1 MSKKNIRSTEDTF
14 WDKLLLSIW
23 PYFIVGV
30 AFIAFWG
37 YVFKW
42 GRILSWRDLNYVVDN
57 ELLGTFGDFIGGVLG
72 TIFTIISTLLVVRTF
87 RHQRKVTTDNENEVH
102 VQRFNDLFFEL
113 LRIYQNEVNELCG
126 QADKILKIDAENNR
140 IKKATVKYNNKDYF
154 DEEKYI
160 IQRRYRNQ
168 KSYEKNQDRSITYYM
183 LFYTDNRSK
192 IAAYYRTLYRIFELI
207 DESDLINDEQKK
219 EYAKIIR
226 AQLTES
232 ELFFLRYNAMTIYG
246 NPFIKYI
253 NKYHILKHLPAFE
266 LLEFKDWWVDMNNF
280 DRESVNILYFIINN
294 ALKDVF
300 NNAEK
305 RTSYSIEIMP
315 DKKAKYQ
322 ISLSLKEYRDFAIN
336 LVINNDSSFYT
347 NEYRGL
353 NKLEPI
359 RIQQLFDCFIKEL
372 FIYSNFGQYNRAE
385 DIEVYS
391 RPIISEGNIV
401 RIHSAIKNNKGD
413 HLIFSYKGLT

>member
-192 IAAYYRTLYRIFELI
+192 IAAYYITLYRIFELI
-207 DESDLINDEQKK
+207 DESDLIND
-219 EYAKIIR
+219 
-226 AQLTES
+226 
-232 ELFFLRYNAMTIYG
+232 
-246 NPFIKYI
+246 
-253 NKYHILKHLPAFE
+253 
-266 LLEFKDWWVDMNNF
+266 
-280 DRESVNILYFIINN
+280 
-294 ALKDVF
+294 
-300 NNAEK
+300 
-305 RTSYSIEIMP
+305 
-315 DKKAKYQ
+315 
-322 ISLSLKEYRDFAIN
+322 
-336 LVINNDSSFYT
+336 
-347 NEYRGL
+347 
-353 NKLEPI
+353 
-359 RIQQLFDCFIKEL
+359 
-372 FIYSNFGQYNRAE
+372 
-385 DIEVYS
+385 
-391 RPIISEGNIV
+391 
-401 RIHSAIKNNKGD
+401 
-413 HLIFSYKGLT
+413 